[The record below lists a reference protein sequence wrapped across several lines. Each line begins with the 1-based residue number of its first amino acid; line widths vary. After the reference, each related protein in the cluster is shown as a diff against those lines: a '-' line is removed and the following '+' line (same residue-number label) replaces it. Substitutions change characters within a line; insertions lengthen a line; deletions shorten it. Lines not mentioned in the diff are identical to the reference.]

1 MRRIVA
7 VMKSRIFKR
16 VLIIIALAGIGTPI
30 FAQQNAMFSQYMF
43 NALAINP
50 AYAGSRNVVAA
61 TALYRNQW
69 VGIEGAPK
77 TGTFTID
84 APFSGERIGMGLQ
97 VISDK
102 IGITTT
108 TGLVLSSAYRIPMKE
123 GSLSFGL
130 QGSMNNYNAGFGR
143 VNLDPTG
150 PIPDQAFQGDV
161 NKTLYNFGSGVYY
174 RSDRMYA
181 GFSIQDIISNRLNV
195 DTISDGDITAR
206 QSAHGYLT
214 TGYVFPI
221 GMDFDLKT
229 SVLVKGVKGAPVQG
243 DFNATLWIK
252 NVFAIGA
259 EYRTSADISALM
271 EIKVSPQV
279 RIGYAYDRSITPL
292 RKFNSGS
299 HEFMLRYEFSFERDR
314 TLSPRYF

>member
-1 MRRIVA
+1 MKGILT
-7 VMKSRIFKR
+7 VMKNRILNR
-16 VLIIIALAGIGTPI
+16 ILLAIGLLVLCEPL
-30 FAQQNAMFSQYMF
+30 FAQQNALFSQYMF

-69 VGIEGAPK
+69 VGIDGAPK
-77 TGTFTID
+77 TGTFTLD
-84 APFSGERIGMGLQ
+84 APFSGERLGIGFQ

-108 TGLVLSSAYRIPMKE
+108 TGLVMSGAYRIPIND
-123 GSLSFGL
+123 GNLSFGL
-130 QGSMNNYNAGFGR
+130 QGSMNNYHAGFTS

-150 PIPDQAFQGDV
+150 PIPDQAFQDDV
-161 NKTLYNFGSGVYY
+161 NKTLYNFGSGIYY
-174 RSDRMYA
+174 NSSRFYA
-181 GFSIQDIISNRLNV
+181 GFSVQDFVRNRLNI

-221 GMDFDLKT
+221 GMDFNLKT
-229 SVLVKGVKGAPVQG
+229 SVLIKGVKGAPVQG
-243 DFNATLWIK
+243 DFNATIWIK
-252 NVFAIGA
+252 NIFAVGA
-259 EYRTSADISALM
+259 EYRTSADVSVLM
-271 EIKVSPQV
+271 ELKVSPQV
-279 RIGYAYDRSITPL
+279 RIGYAYDKSITTL

-299 HEFMLRYEFSFERDR
+299 HEFMLRYEFSFDR
-314 TLSPRYF
+314 NGTLSPRYF

>member
-1 MRRIVA
+1 MKNGILNRILFV
-7 VMKSRIFKR
+7 IGLI
-16 VLIIIALAGIGTPI
+16 VLADPL
-30 FAQQNAMFSQYMF
+30 FAQQNALFSQYMF

-84 APFSGERIGMGLQ
+84 APFSDERIGMGLQ

-108 TGLVLSSAYRIPMKE
+108 TGLVLSSAYRIPMND

-130 QGSMNNYNAGFGR
+130 QGSMNNYHAGFST
-143 VNLDPTG
+143 VNLDPSG

-174 RSDRMYA
+174 NTSRFYA
-181 GFSIQDIISNRLNV
+181 GFSVQDFVRNRLNI

-221 GMDFDLKT
+221 GMDLNLKT

-243 DFNATLWIK
+243 DFNATIWIK

-259 EYRTSADISALM
+259 EYRTSADVSALM
-271 EIKVSPQV
+271 ELKVSPQV
-279 RIGYAYDRSITPL
+279 RIGYAYDKSITAL

-299 HEFMLRYEFSFERDR
+299 HEFMLRYEFSFDRDR